1 MDTETNPI
9 EDLRRAV
16 QEIRA
21 ACGAAPPNLF
31 FVSPAIPPALID
43 HAERAERRERK
54 AVRRGLSTR
63 YGQRRR
69 QRAQGVARVRH
80 ERRRLAAWR
89 LVHTIPETRALA
101 DRLRGRPELPATGS

>member
-1 MDTETNPI
+1 MTAEEYLQSYDAVRDVAALLARGPHERGEVPTEPPYAWWGFDNF
-9 EDLRRAV
+9 
-16 QEIRA
+16 
-21 ACGAAPPNLF
+21 APWTL
-31 FVSPAIPPALID
+31 AL
-43 HAERAERRERK
+43 
-54 AVRRGLSTR
+54 RRGLSTR